1 MRARIAKWLIV
12 AARYVARQVA
22 EAALE
27 DLKRRAEGGDRQ

>member
-1 MRARIAKWLIV
+1 MRAILARWLITAAKFV
-12 AARYVARQVA
+12 AKQVA